1 MRFDTPIAMAAP
13 ITPLSDT
20 QCRNARPDPT
30 GRQRKLFDGGGLYLQ
45 ISPTGSKLWRL
56 KYKFAG
62 KEKLLALGTYPTV
75 SLAQAREARQAA
87 KRQLLE
93 NIDPATQKRIEKLAA
108 TERVD
113 HTFGAIAN
121 EWFET
126 KSVQWATTNSSKIRI
141 RLDND
146 VLPWLGSVPIT
157 DLTAPMLLKRLRA
170 VQGRGALD
178 TARRIRQY
186 MSQIFRYAIATA
198 RAQRDPAADLV
209 DAIPAPIGEHYASI
223 SDPKVLGRLLCDIDR
238 HKGSYST
245 RTALALAPMLFVRP
259 GELRGMRWSELDFER
274 AEWRIPAIRQK
285 LKQRQKLS
293 NRVPDVIVPLPTQA
307 IALLNELKPLHDLHG
322 RFEFVFPGERSSKK
336 PMSENTINK
345 ALRTLGWSGEII
357 TGHGFRHTAS
367 TMLNESRLWSADAI
381 EAQLAHQDPNAI
393 RGIYNGAKY
402 LDERK
407 RMMQWW
413 ADHLDELKAEA
424 KGAPVESA
432 TRHLKSVT
440 AGRRRAPL
448 TNEREIAHQARL
460 GVRQRG
466 SNAQQSSESLVTT
479 PNRSRAPR

>member
-1 MRFDTPIAMAAP
+1 MAAA

-20 QCRNARPDPT
+20 QCRTAKPDPS
-30 GRQRKLFDGGGLYLQ
+30 GKMRKLFDGGGLFLKIY
-45 ISPTGSKLWRL
+45 PNGSKFWRL
-56 KYKFAG
+56 KYTFAG
-62 KEKLLALGTYPTV
+62 KEKLLALGAYPAI
-75 SLAQAREARQAA
+75 SLAQARDARQTA
-87 KRQLLE
+87 KRQLLD

-108 TERVD
+108 TDKVD

-121 EWFET
+121 EWFDT
-126 KSVQWATTNSSKIRI
+126 KSVQWAKTNSSKIRI

-146 VLPWLGSVPIT
+146 VLPWLGNVPIT
-157 DLTAPMLLKRLRA
+157 EITAPILLKRLRA
-170 VQGRGALD
+170 VQERGALD

-209 DAIPAPIGEHYASI
+209 GALPTPISEHFASI
-223 SDPKVLGRLLCDIDR
+223 QDPKILGKLLCDIDQ
-238 HKGSYST
+238 HKGAYST

-259 GELRGMRWSELDFER
+259 GELRGMQWSELDFDR
-274 AEWRIPAIRQK
+274 AEWRIPAMRQK
-285 LKQRQKLS
+285 LKFRQKHS
-293 NRVPDVIVPLPTQA
+293 NRVPDFIVPLPRQA
-307 IALLNELKPLHDLHG
+307 IELLKELKPLHELH
-322 RFEFVFPGERSSKK
+322 RRSEFVFPGERSPKA
-336 PMSENTINK
+336 PMSDNTINK
-345 ALRTLGWSGEII
+345 ALRTLGWDGDVI

-424 KGAPVESA
+424 KGALVESA

-448 TNEREIAHQARL
+448 TNERDIAHQARL